1 MTDSSSNDW
10 SCTRVPLLKVN
21 IILCYDVSKVNYLDM
36 WCCHGKHTAI
46 VNLYMYAFAL
56 GDTTY

>member
-1 MTDSSSNDW
+1 MTDNSSNNW

-21 IILCYDVSKVNYLDM
+21 IILCYDVNYLDM

-46 VNLYMYAFAL
+46 VNLYMHAYAFAL